1 MAVGVSW
8 IPVLAT
14 LQSVKHGTQLP
25 LACCLVLFEAI
36 RFASQ
41 VCYASRETFTALCGE
56 NAPTQKPVG
65 VFEAGVLFP
74 AFEHALQKRMKC
86 FCLFQR
92 EPQLDGWF
100 SVQASGLSPG
110 RSCPA

>member
-41 VCYASRETFTALCGE
+41 VCYASRETFTAARGE
-56 NAPTQKPVG
+56 YAPAQEPVG
-65 VFEAGVLFP
+65 VFESRVWFP
-74 AFEHALQKRMKC
+74 AFEKALHKRVQR
-86 FCLFQR
+86 FCL
-92 EPQLDGWF
+92 L
-100 SVQASGLSPG
+100 
-110 RSCPA
+110 